1 MGWTRFAF
9 SALTLCTPALWRCTS
24 INLSVHH
31 RAAVQRFPFC
41 LKDPQN
47 ESITSKSWLSV
58 GLFLWAVSAEHS
70 ARCVSI
76 LGQSCSKDKNWKVL
90 FLHQRVAATLEVKSV
105 ALWIW
110 WTKGLSATCIEMVS
124 MGIAQGEID
133 TTDLR
138 NITIHLLFLPNH
150 VGKSSNQWRRLY
162 ISKWFKKLE
171 NYFLGCFL
179 CLYTSLSTFMWS
191 LLHYLV
197 HRCGFWNLTAG
208 SWGINLRLCL
218 SHLIKESERRRTQ
231 DDIKMASVN
240 PACRLQTATQ
250 VRLWGSSQT
259 LRSVTPCTQETLL
272 HPSDAWGGTA
282 VICRDQRQNNPR
294 PPASSLSHTHQSK
307 R

>member
-90 FLHQRVAATLEVKSV
+90 FLHQRVVATLEVKSV

-110 WTKGLSATCIEMVS
+110 WTKGLSATCIEMVP
-124 MGIAQGEID
+124 MGIS
-133 TTDLR
+133 LR
-138 NITIHLLFLPNH
+138 WNWYN
-150 VGKSSNQWRRLY
+150 
-162 ISKWFKKLE
+162 WFKK
-171 NYFLGCFL
+171 
-179 CLYTSLSTFMWS
+179 
-191 LLHYLV
+191 HYNSSS
-197 HRCGFWNLTAG
+197 F
-208 SWGINLRLCL
+208 
-218 SHLIKESERRRTQ
+218 
-231 DDIKMASVN
+231 
-240 PACRLQTATQ
+240 
-250 VRLWGSSQT
+250 SSQSC
-259 LRSVTPCTQETLL
+259 LQIFQSMETPIYFK
-272 HPSDAWGGTA
+272 
-282 VICRDQRQNNPR
+282 VV
-294 PPASSLSHTHQSK
+294 
-307 R
+307 